1 MKNKNI
7 NYKKAIGYIK
17 QMKTMYFWS
26 SILGCIFITVGCS
39 NLHTYYNMDDKIAG
53 SGNKK
58 ELDQN
63 DTDSD
68 QDKLN
73 QSFCISPSRGL
84 YHDPHGVSPKGSR
97 KYFNESRFNSEKISS
112 ATGSGLNLTPDKD
125 RKKTNQQNDEHIP
138 SIELT
143 CPTPLDPVVDIF
155 NFKES

>member
-17 QMKTMYFWS
+17 QIKTMYFWS
-26 SILGCIFITVGCS
+26 SILGCIFTTVGCS
-39 NLHTYYNMDDKIAG
+39 NLRTYYNMDDKIA
-53 SGNKK
+53 SSKNKK
-58 ELDQN
+58 ELDQ
-63 DTDSD
+63 DYTDSD

-73 QSFCISPSRGL
+73 QSFYISPSKVI
-84 YHDPHGVSPKGSR
+84 YHDPHSVSPKGSR

-112 ATGSGLNLTPDKD
+112 ATGSGLNLTPAKD
-125 RKKTNQQNDEHIP
+125 REKTNQQNDEHIP

-143 CPTPLDPVVDIF
+143 CPTPLDPGVDIF